1 MHVVIWKK
9 GESGPRNR
17 KPGAAGPLNRMGV
30 LGRTGEGT
38 PGFAI

>member
-9 GESGPRNR
+9 GESGP
-17 KPGAAGPLNRMGV
+17 LNRMAV
-30 LGRTGEGT
+30 QGRTGEGT